1 MTSEMEADKYYQN
14 IRSAFQAA
22 GRPEIAEGQAAYMRH
37 QFEFFGLKMPAW
49 TAIAKAYIQKVG
61 YPDHLRAV
69 VRLCLAD
76 DHREM
81 HYFGIELTQKQ
92 LKKQDEGFIDFLE
105 ELITTRSW
113 WDTVDWLAKLAGI
126 HFQRFPDQLRPVT
139 RRWMDSGNIWLQRS
153 AIICQ
158 RFYKENTDVELLFS
172 YILEIADSDEFFLQ
186 KGAGWALREYSK
198 VAPEVIATFISGHK
212 LPPLTER
219 EGMKW
224 IRKNESG
231 SS

>member
-1 MTSEMEADKYYQN
+1 MTPPANTSPKDYYQN
-14 IRSAFQAA
+14 IRNIFQAA
-22 GRPEIAEGQAAYMRH
+22 GQPEVAEGQAKYLRN

-49 TAIAKAYIQKVG
+49 TALAKTYFKEQG
-61 YPDHLRAV
+61 YPQAENMKTV
-69 VRLCLAD
+69 VRLCLED

-81 HYFGIELTQKQ
+81 HYFGVELTQRQ
-92 LKKQDEGFIDFLE
+92 LKKQAADFIDFLE

-126 HFQRFPDQLRPVT
+126 HFQRFPDQLKPVS
-139 RRWMDSGNIWLQRS
+139 RRWMDSGNFWLQRT

-158 RFYKENTDVELLFS
+158 RFFKEATDAELLFG
-172 YILEIADSDEFFLQ
+172 YILEVADSNEFFLQ

-198 VAPEVIATFISGHK
+198 VAPEEVAQFIEKHQ
-212 LPPLTER
+212 LPALTKR

-224 IRKNESG
+224 IKKKG
-231 SS
+231 

>member
-1 MTSEMEADKYYQN
+1 MNIPTNISPEVYYQN
-14 IRSAFQAA
+14 IRDIFQAA
-22 GRPEIAEGQAAYMRH
+22 GQPEVAEGQANYMRN

-49 TAIAKAYIQKVG
+49 TALAKTYFKEWG
-61 YPDHLRAV
+61 YPQSEDLKTV
-69 VRLCLAD
+69 VRLCLQD

-81 HYFGIELTQKQ
+81 HYFGLELTQRQ
-92 LKKQDEGFIDFLE
+92 LKKQPADFIDFLE
-105 ELITTRSW
+105 ELITTKSW

-126 HFQRFPDQLRPVT
+126 HFQRFPDQLKAVT

-158 RFYKENTDVELLFS
+158 RFFKEATNAELLFE
-172 YILEIADSDEFFLQ
+172 YILEVADSDEFFLQ

-198 VAPEVIATFISGHK
+198 VAPEEVAEFIAQHS
-212 LPPLTER
+212 LAPLTNR

-224 IRKNESG
+224 INRK
-231 SS
+231 